1 MPFSGVEIFKSH
13 SAEGI
18 TNEIHSISIASLA
31 FAKAHMIN
39 SIRWNLPKPDK
50 KAAINSLKKEHID
63 SNECLPIID
72 KAFS

>member
-39 SIRWNLPKPDK
+39 NIRWNLPKPDQK
-50 KAAINSLKKEHID
+50 SGYKFA
-63 SNECLPIID
+63 
-72 KAFS
+72 